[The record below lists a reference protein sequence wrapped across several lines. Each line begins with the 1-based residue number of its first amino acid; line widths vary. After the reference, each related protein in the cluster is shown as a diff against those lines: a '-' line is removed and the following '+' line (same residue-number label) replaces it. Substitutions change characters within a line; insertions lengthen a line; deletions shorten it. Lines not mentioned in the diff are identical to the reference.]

1 MAKKRAKRE
10 RPPKL
15 KAPAIAYPG
24 GPGDLLIELRSALPL
39 PARARYHEE
48 LHDLRRSTDDSWQR
62 ALEFLWEQ
70 LAVGWTS
77 AGSTITNRKEL
88 LGRYRLA
95 TQDERRFVRETLRAH
110 LAEYF
115 PEMERP

>member
-1 MAKKRAKRE
+1 MAKKRAKRDRPE
-10 RPPKL
+10 RL
-15 KAPAIAYPG
+15 KAPSILYDG
-24 GPGDLLIELRSALPL
+24 GPDDLAIELRAGLPL

-70 LAVGWTS
+70 LGTRWSVHGTELTA
-77 AGSTITNRKEL
+77 RKEL
-88 LGRYRLA
+88 LGRYRMA
-95 TQDERRFVRETLRAH
+95 SQDERRFVRESLRQH